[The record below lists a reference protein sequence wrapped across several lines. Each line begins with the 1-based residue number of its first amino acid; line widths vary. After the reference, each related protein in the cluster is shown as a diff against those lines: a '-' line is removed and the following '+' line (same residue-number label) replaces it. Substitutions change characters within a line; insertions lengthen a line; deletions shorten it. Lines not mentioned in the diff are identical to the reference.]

1 MTLKL
6 HKTLLASVSLL
17 CISLG
22 AAAQEAEGA
31 TGTISS
37 IQDNNAAVSSSVD
50 FEVTAD
56 FSAGGMF
63 SLDGEDLDGRRS
75 LADSFGTLAST
86 GNILSTIEFSEDN
99 ASIREFS
106 TDASSFGS
114 SVYSSGSFEDVLTY
128 FANNPTFAAGE
139 GNYTYKYSPVF
150 FVPEIS
156 GFYTIGQMSAPV
168 DTLLYFFEGEF
179 DPLDFSQNFLGG
191 NDDYAHG
198 YSAIGDDG
206 LPPPESGFSLG
217 NCSLSGSSRCP
228 GINVELEAGKYYTMV
243 LSHYAASG
251 SGAFTFPQ
259 SVYAYGPGAAAI
271 LGSEEDLEDEIG
283 GGSAGAMTSNV
294 SIGIINNVA
303 SSVAKG
309 LEAHNMIDADARSA
323 APSGLPAIVTG
334 ASPATLTVSADRSI
348 LNAQTNSG
356 AVTASIDGTNPPT
369 PARIDIRSNQPIN
382 ASTARI
388 QGNSVEARA
397 VGTDAINSIS
407 LEGSRSAAVP
417 TIAIGSAHLNS
428 GAVSATIRDV
438 SMRIVTREATGSSF
452 SLSGNSITANVIGN
466 NVSNIIRRTALH

>member
-6 HKTLLASVSLL
+6 HKTLLASASLL

-37 IQDNNAAVSSSVD
+37 IQDNGAAVSSSVD
-50 FEVTAD
+50 FDVTAD

-86 GNILSTIEFSEDN
+86 GNILSMIEFTEDN
-99 ASIREFS
+99 ASMREFS
-106 TDASSFGS
+106 ADTSSFGRSLYDS
-114 SVYSSGSFEDVLTY
+114 SSFDDILTY
-128 FANNPTFAAGE
+128 FANNPTSAAGE
-139 GNYTYKYSPVF
+139 ASSSYRYSPVF
-150 FVPEIS
+150 LVPEVS
-156 GFYTIGQMSAPV
+156 GTYTIGQMSAPV

-179 DPLDFSQNFLGG
+179 NPLNFSQNFIGG
-191 NDDYAHG
+191 NDDYALYYG
-198 YSAIGDDG
+198 AIGDGG
-206 LPPPESGFSLG
+206 LPPPETGFSLDR
-217 NCSLSGSSRCP
+217 CGSSSARCP
-228 GINVELEAGKYYTMV
+228 GIDVDLEAGKYYTMV
-243 LSHYAASG
+243 LSHYG
-251 SGAFTFPQ
+251 SSAHDSFTFPQ

-283 GGSAGAMTSNV
+283 GGAAGAVISDVN
-294 SIGIINNVA
+294 IGIINNVA

-309 LEAHNMIDADARSA
+309 LEARNKIDADVRTA

-334 ASPATLTVSADRSI
+334 ASPATLSVSADRSI

-356 AVTASIDGTNPPT
+356 AVTASIDGSDPAT
-369 PARIDIRSNQPIN
+369 PARIAIRSNQPIN
-382 ASTARI
+382 SSTARI

-397 VGTDAINSIS
+397 FGTDAINSIS

-452 SLSGNSITANVIGN
+452 SLSGNSITANAIGN